1 MLYSLAVLVRK
12 ILFCH
17 SKIKFISSCHRVIF
31 TLYMMSIHE
40 FHVLELRIEVNMWDP
55 RYCLSSA
62 KKHSGSFQSA
72 ILILVLRWLNRVMRD
87 HEAHVSPINR
97 E

>member
-40 FHVLELRIEVNMWDP
+40 FHVLELRIEVNM
-55 RYCLSSA
+55 
-62 KKHSGSFQSA
+62 
-72 ILILVLRWLNRVMRD
+72 
-87 HEAHVSPINR
+87 
-97 E
+97 